1 MLGERVEAGQSRQA
15 IWNGTAWKWIG
26 DQDGEMVQMITKSL
40 SETVGVTGIQNDDQ
54 LAFPVNA

>member
-54 LAFPVNA
+54 RAFPVNA